1 MVRSPYVYILAS
13 KTRVLYIGVTSD
25 LTTRMLQHKSK
36 SIPGFTARYNVDRLV
51 YRESFETMTGA
62 IAREKQLKGWTR
74 KKKIAIVSAAPHPLP
89 DLLPVK
95 NGEKEEAPASTPPSP
110 RRYGERVRVRGSANV
125 SRAPSLGGGALPGGV
140 EQATRHAREVC
151 EAARAIGTTV
161 TVDAEDHTTTDQTL
175 GIVEELRADFPE
187 LGVVLQA
194 ALHRT
199 SLDAQR
205 VGGPGSRIRLCKGA
219 YAEPESVAR
228 QEPADVTTGFIEVM
242 RQLFSSGTYVMIASH
257 DPALIA
263 AAQDVAAD
271 CGRGRDDFEFQM
283 LYGIRSDEQRR
294 LAAAGYRVRVYVPCG
309 TDWWGYFLRRLAE
322 RPANLA
328 FFLKALVGR

>member
-1 MVRSPYVYILAS
+1 MLRGTLLAFSRSHRLRDVVAGLPLTHRVVERFIAGETLADGLAAARRLADDGRYS
-13 KTRVLYIGVTSD
+13 SIDVLGEDVTDSAQAQVAAQSY
-25 LTTRMLQHKSK
+25 LTLLQDVGDAGLG
-36 SIPGFTARYNVDRLV
+36 PWV
-51 YRESFETMTGA
+51 E
-62 IAREKQLKGWTR
+62 
-74 KKKIAIVSAAPHPLP
+74 VS
-89 DLLPVK
+89 VK
-95 NGEKEEAPASTPPSP
+95 LS
-110 RRYGERVRVRGSANV
+110 
-125 SRAPSLGGGALPGGV
+125 SLGGALPGGV

-228 QEPADVTTGFIEVM
+228 QEPADVTAGFIEVM

>member
-1 MVRSPYVYILAS
+1 MLRGTLLAFSRSHRLRDVVAGLPLTHRVVERFIAGETLADGLAAARRLADDGRYS
-13 KTRVLYIGVTSD
+13 SIDVLGEDVTDSAQAQVATQSY
-25 LTTRMLQHKSK
+25 LTLLRDVGDAGLG
-36 SIPGFTARYNVDRLV
+36 PWV
-51 YRESFETMTGA
+51 E
-62 IAREKQLKGWTR
+62 
-74 KKKIAIVSAAPHPLP
+74 VS
-89 DLLPVK
+89 VK
-95 NGEKEEAPASTPPSP
+95 LS
-110 RRYGERVRVRGSANV
+110 
-125 SRAPSLGGGALPGGV
+125 SLGGALPGGV

-228 QEPADVTTGFIEVM
+228 QEPADVTAGFIEVM

>member
-1 MVRSPYVYILAS
+1 MLRGTLLAFSRSHRLRDVVAGLPLTHRVVERFIAGETLADGLAAARRLADDGRYS
-13 KTRVLYIGVTSD
+13 SIDVLGEDVTDSAQAQVAAQSY
-25 LTTRMLQHKSK
+25 LTLLRDVGDAALG
-36 SIPGFTARYNVDRLV
+36 PWV
-51 YRESFETMTGA
+51 E
-62 IAREKQLKGWTR
+62 
-74 KKKIAIVSAAPHPLP
+74 VS
-89 DLLPVK
+89 VK
-95 NGEKEEAPASTPPSP
+95 LS
-110 RRYGERVRVRGSANV
+110 
-125 SRAPSLGGGALPGGV
+125 SLGGALPGGV

-228 QEPADVTTGFIEVM
+228 QEPADVTAGFIEVM